1 MVVSERDRAAR
12 DLRWAA
18 KRCGLP
24 DAVWVPLTGRSAR
37 RLLENAAQQCASSE
51 CRVLAECEPP
61 AGFGEHGSVDA
72 PPCGH
77 VSGAQRRHD
86 GVLKVTGGAHD
97 VGAEVNERVAGRSR
111 EKSESVLQPSPK
123 FS

>member
-1 MVVSERDRAAR
+1 MSDEKICRAVALALRFPMALAARVRTAR
-12 DLRWAA
+12 DLR
-18 KRCGLP
+18 
-24 DAVWVPLTGRSAR
+24 
-37 RLLENAAQQCASSE
+37 SE
-51 CRVLAECEPP
+51 CRVLAECEPLP
-61 AGFGEHGSVDA
+61 GFGEHGSVDA

-77 VSGAQRRHD
+77 VSRAQRRHD

>member
-1 MVVSERDRAAR
+1 MGVARWPAGGNEAAWVGEGEVLSAAR
-12 DLRWAA
+12 
-18 KRCGLP
+18 
-24 DAVWVPLTGRSAR
+24 
-37 RLLENAAQQCASSE
+37 SE

-97 VGAEVNERVAGRSR
+97 VGAEVKERVAG
-111 EKSESVLQPSPK
+111 EESGK
-123 FS
+123 R

>member
-1 MVVSERDRAAR
+1 MGGARWADGGNEAAWVGDGEGLSAAR
-12 DLRWAA
+12 
-18 KRCGLP
+18 
-24 DAVWVPLTGRSAR
+24 
-37 RLLENAAQQCASSE
+37 SE
-51 CRVLAECEPP
+51 CRVLAECEPLP
-61 AGFGEHGSVDA
+61 GFGEHGRVDA

-77 VSGAQRRHD
+77 VSRAQRRHN